1 MNKLHAYP
9 LLLFIVIGLV
19 KCSQPMQPEWVG
31 LEDVGISSI
40 GSSESVLS
48 MKIEC
53 FNPNQFPLV
62 LKSANLDI
70 SLDNHYL
77 GHTTIDSLIRIPAR
91 DTFAIPVKV
100 QLDMKN
106 IVNNAL
112 SLALQDSVILKL
124 NGEVKAGRTGL
135 QISRKVHYEGK
146 QPSGLFLK

>member
-1 MNKLHAYP
+1 MNKLRAYA
-9 LLLFIVIGLV
+9 LLLFIAFTLV
-19 KCSQPMQPEWVG
+19 RCSQSLQPEWVG
-31 LEDVGISSI
+31 LNDVEIYSI

-77 GHTTIDSLIRIPAR
+77 GHTNIDSLIHIPAL

-124 NGEVKAGRTGL
+124 DGEVKAGRTAL

>member
-1 MNKLHAYP
+1 
-9 LLLFIVIGLV
+9 
-19 KCSQPMQPEWVG
+19 MQPEWVG

>member
-1 MNKLHAYP
+1 
-9 LLLFIVIGLV
+9 
-19 KCSQPMQPEWVG
+19 MQPEWVG

-77 GHTTIDSLIRIPAR
+77 GHTTIDSLIHIPAR

-124 NGEVKAGRTGL
+124 DGEVKAGRTAL
-135 QISRKVHYEGK
+135 QISQE
-146 QPSGLFLK
+146 SSL